1 MARYF
6 FMLIFAFSLNAESL
20 VIAAN
25 PKMGV
30 ERIST
35 ETITALYLDK
45 RHTLN
50 GCRVVLFNL
59 SLENPLRKVFEKSV
73 LKKSRRELERY
84 WLRAHFRGHRPPK
97 VVESEEALALYI
109 RKIPYA
115 IGYMQKSI
123 AQKYGLKIVY
133 EWKF

>member
-6 FMLIFAFSLNAESL
+6 FILIFAFSLNAEIL
-20 VIAAN
+20 VVAVN
-25 PKMGV
+25 PKLGV
-30 ERIST
+30 ERLSL

-59 SLENPLRKVFEKSV
+59 SLENPIRKVFEKYV
-73 LKKSRRELERY
+73 LQKSRRELERY

-97 VVESEEALALYI
+97 VVESQEAVALYI

-115 IGYMQKSI
+115 IGYMKKRI